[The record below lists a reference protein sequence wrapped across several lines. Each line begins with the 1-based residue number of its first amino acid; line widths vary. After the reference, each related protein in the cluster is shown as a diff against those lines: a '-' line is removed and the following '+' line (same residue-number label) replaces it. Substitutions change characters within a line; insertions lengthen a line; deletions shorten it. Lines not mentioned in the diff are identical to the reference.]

1 MRPKASR
8 RAQSSALPEARL
20 PVPQRAAPEAQAGRV
35 APSSMPIDKRDL
47 QDEGDTL
54 TLTKAAWMIAIA
66 VIVTIFAAFVLGIF
80 VHYVVEFFERGW
92 NLVR

>member
-1 MRPKASR
+1 
-8 RAQSSALPEARL
+8 
-20 PVPQRAAPEAQAGRV
+20 
-35 APSSMPIDKRDL
+35 MPIDKRDL
-47 QDEGDTL
+47 QEEEDTL